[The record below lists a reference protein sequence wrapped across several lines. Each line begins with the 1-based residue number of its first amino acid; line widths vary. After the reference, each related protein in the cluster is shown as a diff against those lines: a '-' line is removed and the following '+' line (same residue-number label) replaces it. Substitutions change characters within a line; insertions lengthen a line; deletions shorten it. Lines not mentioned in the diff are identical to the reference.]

1 MLEYLRKFDADRFN
15 FVKSNDGFID
25 HDIVCFD
32 LEMLELSL
40 AEFIELKPTKC
51 LSVKEIRPILQ
62 QVCQHVKC
70 CKLHEMFS
78 ILRML
83 SHKPNL
89 NWANVWLL

>member
-40 AEFIELKPTKC
+40 VEFIELKPTKC

-62 QVCQHVKC
+62 QVCQHVKSW
-70 CKLHEMFS
+70 KLHRIKCFP
-78 ILRML
+78 ILRIL
-83 SHKPNL
+83 SHKANL
-89 NWANVWLL
+89 N